1 MANGMMS
8 VIKTLVIGIGT
19 KGGDICDYVARRVKW
34 ELGSLEKAPWIR
46 FLYLATDDNEEVR
59 RLPELR
65 NDFYA
70 LRIKPEEYNTIVNT
84 PGAFDN
90 IQLPQWA
97 DIEVLKQLPS
107 RAVSE
112 GAGNIRMVGRLAL
125 LYPRNHDNV
134 VSRLQSR
141 LRELHNLTE
150 AEATEKR
157 GPLPDG
163 TNPPISFGAGGT
175 VRVIVTG
182 TLCGGTCS
190 GTASDFGFLLRTVC
204 PQDRTQA
211 FFTIPHPTFALNKH
225 KKNAYQALVELNSYH
240 ILRDG
245 GKFYG
250 VPGGTQD
257 YPYDAIFICEPRDG
271 NEESI
276 EELHQ
281 AIADRIFLNAFVPD
295 VDPFG
300 ALIDTGLITRDDR
313 AHVFCSF
320 GLASMEYPAQQ
331 VIESCSKRLL
341 AYALNEWNLRSIEP
355 QQLQAR
361 IEEIGLTW
369 EQLRSQLLSSQ
380 EGDSIDVRI
389 KSLIAEVV
397 NPLPNNFTEAENRLQ
412 VFRNA
417 FVGVFKYGTV
427 PQERYPSG
435 FVRHHL
441 MENRES
447 AADHVIHRL
456 REHIRTKLHRY
467 EEGPSRLLALLY
479 AAQDQMGKLRAVQ
492 VPEIGDAV
500 TEVNTQ
506 FNRVRR
512 YDRSWKLRIFWLRH
526 AAIRRAKESLETAL
540 QREAKLRLDAE
551 TCRVLGDIAKPEG
564 GSDPG
569 VITRLQRK
577 LQPIVKRCDE
587 LKSRVSKLEA
597 QLRQDADRL
606 ASQKPAV
613 NGICLFEPRATVDS
627 AYEEML
633 LARGSA
639 GDSVD
644 RCQEREAEG
653 VISAWGAPLP
663 GPNRLPIDAIVP
675 EVLTHSTWLDMR
687 VNPQEHG
694 IPAELVEK
702 LLSRATEPF
711 LPLTRRDVLEHWASE
726 PDINRRNSLAGDLAQ
741 AAAPFGYVDEALALK
756 GIRAVRERIGG
767 RTLLLLPNSM
777 HSSSFENAIASRLPG
792 GFSSK
797 TSSQSYRVIVLQ
809 EQYRWGLH
817 GMPHIAR
824 PGGLAY
830 AQAGDFHVWYT
841 RKDVAWVGITDEE
854 IERLRLARDLVAV
867 AVLLK
872 ILQPH
877 NGALQFVDYEHYRLP
892 NDLEQAACSVAYQQS
907 SLDGANLA
915 GFDKVLDAYIRD
927 RWRKASSDE
936 EFIKMLWATAE
947 SGLPGFTTWDSAWF
961 KDRIESY
968 CSRDDKLRVA
978 YDQAFPYNE
987 PLVQALWREKGDSL
1001 TKTVS
1006 CEESGFYCNT
1016 CGALLGYTKEHAS
1029 QNGWRCPAWG
1039 HQHLV
1044 RLRKVS

>member
-1 MANGMMS
+1 MANGTMP
-8 VIKTLVIGIGT
+8 VVKTLVIGIGT

-34 ELGSLEKAPWIR
+34 ELGSLDRAPWIR
-46 FLYLATDDNEEVR
+46 FLYLATDENEEVR

-65 NDFYA
+65 KDFYA
-70 LRIKPEEYNTIVNT
+70 LRISPEEYHTIVNM
-84 PGAFDN
+84 PEAFDH
-90 IQLPQWA
+90 IQLRQWA

-125 LYPRNHDNV
+125 LYPRNRDNV
-134 VSRLQSR
+134 VDRLQSR
-141 LRELHNLTE
+141 LRELRDLTE
-150 AEATEKR
+150 IEATEKR

-163 TNPPISFGAGGT
+163 TNPSISFGAGNT

-190 GTASDFGFLLRTVC
+190 GTASDFGFLLRQVC
-204 PQDRTQA
+204 PTDRTQA
-211 FFTIPHPTFALNKH
+211 FFTIPHPTFAANKH

-240 ILRDG
+240 ILRDT

-250 VPGGTQD
+250 VPGSTAD
-257 YPYDAIFICEPRDG
+257 YPYDAIFICEPPDG
-271 NEESI
+271 NDESI
-276 EELHQ
+276 EKLHQ
-281 AIADRIFLNAFVPD
+281 AIADRIFLNSFVPE

-300 ALIDTGLITRDDR
+300 ALVDTGLITRDDR

-341 AYALNEWNLRSIEP
+341 AYALNEWNLRAIES

-380 EGDSIDVRI
+380 EGDSVDVRI
-389 KSLIAEVV
+389 KSLIREVV
-397 NPLPNNFTEAENRLQ
+397 NLLPNNMTEAESRLQ

-417 FVGVFKYGTV
+417 FAGVFKHGMV

-447 AADHVIHRL
+447 AANHVIYRL
-456 REHIRTKLHRY
+456 REHIQAKLHRY
-467 EEGPSRLLALLY
+467 EEGPSRLLFLLHE
-479 AAQDQMGKLRAVQ
+479 AQEQMGKLRAVQ
-492 VPEIGDAV
+492 APEIGDAV
-500 TEVNTQ
+500 TEVNAQ
-506 FNRVRR
+506 LDRVRR

-526 AAIRRAKESLETAL
+526 AAIRRAKESLEIAL
-540 QREAKLRLDAE
+540 QREAQLRLDAE

-569 VITRLQRK
+569 VITRLQKK

-587 LKSRVSKLEA
+587 LKSRVSKLAA
-597 QLRQDADRL
+597 QLRQEADRL
-606 ASQKPAV
+606 ALQKPSV
-613 NGICLFEPRATVDS
+613 NGICLFEPRVTVDS

-633 LARGSA
+633 LARGLP
-639 GDSVD
+639 GESVD
-644 RCQEREAEG
+644 RCQEREAER
-653 VISAWGAPLP
+653 VISAWGTPMP
-663 GPNRLPIDAIVP
+663 GSNRLPIEAIVP
-675 EVLTHSTWLDMR
+675 EVHTHSTWLDTP
-687 VNPQEHG
+687 VNPLEHG
-694 IPAELVEK
+694 IPAELVEE

-711 LPLTRRDVLEHWASE
+711 LPLTRRDVLEQWASE
-726 PDINRRNSLAGDLAQ
+726 PDINRRNSLAGDLAR

-767 RTLLLLPNSM
+767 RTLLLLPNSI
-777 HSSSFENAIASRLPG
+777 HSASFQNAIASKLPG
-792 GFSSK
+792 GFSSR
-797 TSSQSYRVIVLQ
+797 TSSQSYRVIILQ

-817 GMPHIAR
+817 GMPHIAG
-824 PGGLAY
+824 PGGIAH

-867 AVLLK
+867 SVLLK
-872 ILQPH
+872 ILQPR

-927 RWRKASSDE
+927 RWRQAPSDE

-947 SGLPGFTTWDSAWF
+947 SGLPGFTKWDKTWF

-968 CSRDDKLRVA
+968 CMRDGNLRVA

-987 PLVQALWREKGDSL
+987 PLVQALWRERGDPL
-1001 TKTVS
+1001 TATVS
-1006 CEESGFYCNT
+1006 CEEPGYYCNT
-1016 CGALLGYTKEHAS
+1016 CGALLGYTKEQAS
-1029 QNGWRCPAWG
+1029 QNGWQCPAHD

-1044 RLRKVS
+1044 RLRRVN